1 MPRVRTSSGR
11 RFSVALT
18 HHTCHKYRDPPA
30 GACALTGGSLAGDR
44 PPVWV
49 RYHRSL
55 RLPCVSNDQGGALPL
70 GERPRVR
77 GIACATHRSGP
88 ATSRPVLPLEL
99 CQGGLPLGVPGE
111 GIRSRCTVRERRGSI
126 RLHRS
131 AQHQTKSDTMSDH
144 RFRLTLKGTETSPTT
159 TPPSSLMPSCM
170 ATMLARKAMAVCFG
184 STVRK

>member
-1 MPRVRTSSGR
+1 MTVQRFAGRLLLSPTRTSSGS

-18 HHTCHKYRDPPA
+18 HHTCHKNRDPPA
-30 GACALTGGSLAGDR
+30 GACALTGGSLAGER
-44 PPVWV
+44 HPLWV
-49 RYHRSL
+49 RHHRSL

-70 GERPRVR
+70 GERPRFR

-126 RLHRS
+126 RLHHPPK
-131 AQHQTKSDTMSDH
+131 HQTPSDSVSDVPEQRDAEDCY
-144 RFRLTLKGTETSPTT
+144 RFAEVRPTPQKCAPHVRPLETTRP
-159 TPPSSLMPSCM
+159 
-170 ATMLARKAMAVCFG
+170 
-184 STVRK
+184 